1 MNSNTSISKL
11 TLGTAQFGMAYG
23 IANKSGQVD
32 VNEVTKILDLASA
45 SGISTLDTAIA
56 YGESESVLGSQP
68 LKKFSIFTKLPEMT
82 ETNIDVV
89 EWVNSH
95 VKNSLMRLRISA
107 LDGLL
112 LHRPEQLLERN
123 GNKLYDQMLAL
134 KDKGVINNI
143 GISIYQ
149 PEELNILSKHFH
161 FDLIQ
166 APYNILDRRMLLSGW
181 LERLNNMGIAFH
193 ARSIFMQGLLL
204 LKEGNRPDKFS
215 PWNALWKQW
224 DDWLNETEQTPVEAC
239 LSFVLAE
246 KNIEK
251 VLIGVDSYEHLQQI
265 IEAADASTFSL
276 PANLQTNDQQLLN
289 PSRWSEL

>member
-1 MNSNTSISKL
+1 M
-11 TLGTAQFGMAYG
+11 
-23 IANKSGQVD
+23 
-32 VNEVTKILDLASA
+32 
-45 SGISTLDTAIA
+45 
-56 YGESESVLGSQP
+56 LGSQP

-82 ETNIDVV
+82 ETNIDVA

-161 FDLIQ
+161 FDL
-166 APYNILDRRMLLSGW
+166 LH
-181 LERLNNMGIAFH
+181 F
-193 ARSIFMQGLLL
+193 
-204 LKEGNRPDKFS
+204 
-215 PWNALWKQW
+215 
-224 DDWLNETEQTPVEAC
+224 
-239 LSFVLAE
+239 
-246 KNIEK
+246 
-251 VLIGVDSYEHLQQI
+251 
-265 IEAADASTFSL
+265 
-276 PANLQTNDQQLLN
+276 
-289 PSRWSEL
+289 EL